1 VSTTNVNGRAA
12 GSTPPLGAAE
22 SPSEPI
28 KAIRLRHPWRVVF
41 AVLLVAIFAWFVVD
55 AAFRPAYDWP
65 AVGKYIFD
73 RRISMAALVTIQLT
87 VFSMVIAIILGV
99 ILAVMRLSPNP
110 VVKSVAWFYLW
121 IFRGTPVYVQLT
133 IWGLI
138 SLIYTSIDIGL
149 PFMDPWVSFQTN
161 AALNTFT
168 LAVIGLALNE
178 AAYMAEIVRAG
189 LLSVDKGQE
198 EASVALGMS
207 WSQTM
212 TRVILPQSMRV
223 IIPPTGNEVISML
236 KTTSLVTA
244 VPFSL
249 ELFTRSRDIS
259 AETFNPIPLLIVA
272 SIWYLFFT
280 SILMVGQYFLE
291 KRFSRGVG
299 DRQTD
304 KNDPAPTTGAITGVV
319 PVIGAGQATVI
330 VPPKTD
336 APGTTGDGGAR

>member
-1 VSTTNVNGRAA
+1 MSSTHPNPAA
-12 GSTPPLGAAE
+12 GETRPPAE
-22 SPSEPI
+22 PARSVPI
-28 KAIRLRHPWRVVF
+28 KAIKLRHPWRMVF
-41 AVLLVAIFAWFVVD
+41 AVILVLIFVSLIVD

-65 AVGKYIFD
+65 SVGKYLFD
-73 RRISMAALVTIQLT
+73 RRISQAALVTLELT
-87 VFSMVIAIILGV
+87 IYSMVIAIILGV

-110 VVKSVAWFYLW
+110 VVKSLAWFYLW
-121 IFRGTPVYVQLT
+121 VFRGTPVYVQLT

-138 SLIYTSIDIGL
+138 SLIYSSVDIGL
-149 PFMDPWVSFQTN
+149 PFMEPWVSFQTQ

-168 LAVIGLALNE
+168 LAIIGLALNE

-189 LLSVDKGQE
+189 LLAVDRGQE
-198 EASVALGMS
+198 EAATALGMS

-244 VPFSL
+244 VPFSF

-272 SIWYLFFT
+272 SLWYLFFT
-280 SILMVGQYFLE
+280 SILMVGQHFLE
-291 KRFSRGVG
+291 KRFARGVD
-299 DRQTD
+299 DRQAD
-304 KNDPAPTTGAITGVV
+304 KKDGPGTATGAFTGVI
-319 PVIGAGQATVI
+319 PVIGSDPPAV
-330 VPPKTD
+330 VLPPKSR
-336 APGTTGDGGAR
+336 PGGQR

>member
-1 VSTTNVNGRAA
+1 MSTTNVNGHAA
-12 GSTPPLGAAE
+12 AATPPRGEPA
-22 SPSEPI
+22 PSEPI

-65 AVGKYIFD
+65 SVGKYLFD
-73 RRISMAALVTIQLT
+73 RRISMAALVTIELT

-149 PFMDPWVSFQTN
+149 PFMTPWISFSTN

-212 TRVILPQSMRV
+212 TRVILPHSMR
-223 IIPPTGNEVISML
+223 
-236 KTTSLVTA
+236 
-244 VPFSL
+244 
-249 ELFTRSRDIS
+249 RS
-259 AETFNPIPLLIVA
+259 
-272 SIWYLFFT
+272 
-280 SILMVGQYFLE
+280 
-291 KRFSRGVG
+291 
-299 DRQTD
+299 
-304 KNDPAPTTGAITGVV
+304 APTRT
-319 PVIGAGQATVI
+319 
-330 VPPKTD
+330 
-336 APGTTGDGGAR
+336 